1 MAELGVVRRRYPHP
15 PMNITE
21 LIDELQKHLREYG
34 DIHVSGAIP
43 SGNPEMTIHGIS
55 YASAG
60 PLTSESHEDNHDQPE
75 RVVIEWKY
83 IS

>member
-1 MAELGVVRRRYPHP
+1 
-15 PMNITE
+15 MNITE
-21 LIDELQKHLREYG
+21 LIEELQKYHHEHG
-34 DIHVSGAIP
+34 DIHVSGTIP
-43 SGNPEMTIHGIS
+43 WGNPEMTIHGIS

-60 PLTSESHEDNHDQPE
+60 PLSSESHEDNHDQPE